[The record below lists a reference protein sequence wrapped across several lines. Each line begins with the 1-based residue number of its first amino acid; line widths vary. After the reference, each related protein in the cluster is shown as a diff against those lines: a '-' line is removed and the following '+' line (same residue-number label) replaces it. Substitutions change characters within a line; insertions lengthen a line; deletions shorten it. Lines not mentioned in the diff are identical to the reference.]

1 MKIIYNVQCSIHEA
15 AAVAVCSGA
24 PQLDDAM
31 PIEWRMDRLF
41 ECAPHKLSIETA
53 RRHRVSIKIYCT
65 FDLAAVRGAR
75 HKTILGKWL
84 NYWFLCVLCQG
95 AVPLMFLFF
104 AVLFFFLFRAFDAN
118 ETWLQSVGFGEKQQQ
133 QQNDTLGVGW
143 WCIEMVAPIKCADGL
158 GHIAHIANMKLLDF
172 PSRFCTNCMHF
183 SMQASFEWRF
193 EWQWCCTSGRRRVW
207 APHLLSIGLGTY
219 DCRFWTRGRRV
230 CWASKYA
237 RYARYARGNDVA
249 DRQLK

>member
-104 AVLFFFLFRAFDAN
+104 AVLFFFCFVHLMRTKHDCNRSASERSSNNNKMILLA
-118 ETWLQSVGFGEKQQQ
+118 S
-133 QQNDTLGVGW
+133 
-143 WCIEMVAPIKCADGL
+143 ADGAL
-158 GHIAHIANMKLLDF
+158 RWLRLSNAPMGSGTSRISRIWNCLIFLAAFVPIVCISACRPVLSDGLNGNGAAHLDVGEYGLLICF
-172 PSRFCTNCMHF
+172 RS
-183 SMQASFEWRF
+183 
-193 EWQWCCTSGRRRVW
+193 V
-207 APHLLSIGLGTY
+207 
-219 DCRFWTRGRRV
+219 
-230 CWASKYA
+230 
-237 RYARYARGNDVA
+237 
-249 DRQLK
+249 